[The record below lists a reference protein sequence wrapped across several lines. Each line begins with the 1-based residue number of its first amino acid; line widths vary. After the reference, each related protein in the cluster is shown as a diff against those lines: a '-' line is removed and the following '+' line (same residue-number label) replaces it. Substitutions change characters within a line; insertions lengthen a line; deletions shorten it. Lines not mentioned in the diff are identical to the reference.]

1 MSIVDPGDGPGQQ
14 PDGPLR
20 EYAGADGILR
30 REILA
35 RLETG
40 GRNGMVEEGLGVAA
54 SPREVGQVL
63 RRLERE
69 GKAVEMDGRW
79 FVPGHSDW
87 AVGVV
92 ELLEEKDALIR
103 PSAAPRGEPIFF
115 VRKRNLKR
123 ALDGDLVVVRQMG
136 KERPWSDRPAEGMV
150 VKILGTRRETMVGW
164 LETDARGLRWLNP
177 YDPKVSLELP
187 VVGAEEVPDGWYV
200 LVAIDRIGRA
210 TQGRLLEVLGDL
222 EVPGVDVLVVL
233 RHHGIPDEFPDAAV
247 QAASA
252 FPTDP
257 TPADWAGREDLRG
270 RVIVT
275 IDGESARDFD
285 DAVSIER
292 LPGGTFRL
300 GVHIADVAHYVRE
313 RDVLDLEAYRRGTSV
328 YYPER
333 AVPMLPEGISNGLC
347 SLRPKVPRLTLS
359 AFLEIDRDGVI
370 HARRFAET
378 VIESSRRM
386 TYSEVRR
393 ILEEPAP
400 EDAAEYGAVL
410 PALREMHH
418 LMQILNHARSLRGSI
433 DFDLPEGD
441 VVLNTDGVM
450 VGVFPEERNVAHRIV
465 EEFMIAANEAV
476 AYELVRREVPALY
489 RVHEQPTPERL
500 EELAELL
507 ATFGLKL
514 RGELENLPPMAL
526 QEVLREVRGKPEEKF
541 VSSVT
546 LRTLQRAH
554 YDPQCLGHYALASPY
569 YTHFTSP
576 IRRYPDLVVHRQ
588 LKALLG
594 ARSREWET
602 SRLIERL
609 PAVAEHTSS
618 TERRSE
624 QSERDLLQ
632 WKKVRFLAGR
642 AGETFKGRIT
652 GVQPFGL
659 FVQLD
664 GYFVDG
670 LVPIRTMADDFYR
683 HEPDAH
689 RLIGEHNGRIFRLAD
704 AVEVVLVGASPK
716 ARGLDFKLAGM
727 PEPGSSRP
735 PMRREREEGG
745 KVARKPAG
753 KPAARPAGKKA
764 EKGRR
769 R

>member
-1 MSIVDPGDGPGQQ
+1 
-14 PDGPLR
+14 
-20 EYAGADGILR
+20 
-30 REILA
+30 
-35 RLETG
+35 
-40 GRNGMVEEGLGVAA
+40 
-54 SPREVGQVL
+54 
-63 RRLERE
+63 
-69 GKAVEMDGRW
+69 MDGRW
-79 FVPGHSDW
+79 FAPGHSDW

-92 ELLEEKDALIR
+92 ERLEEGDALIR
-103 PSAAPRGEPIFF
+103 PAIGPKGRPTPRGEPLFF
-115 VRKRNLKR
+115 IRKRNLHK
-123 ALDGDLVVVRQMG
+123 ALDGDLVVVRKLG
-136 KERPWSDRPAEGMV
+136 KQKPWSDRPAEGMI
-150 VKILGTRRETMVGW
+150 VKVLGTRLDTLVGW

-187 VVGAEEVPDGWYV
+187 VVGAEGVPDGAYV
-200 LVAIDRIGRA
+200 RGGGRPHRPRPPGAGGRGAGGPRNAGSGRA
-210 TQGRLLEVLGDL
+210 GRPAPPRHSGR
-222 EVPGVDVLVVL
+222 VP
-233 RHHGIPDEFPDAAV
+233 REPFSPPRRRSRPIRR
-247 QAASA
+247 
-252 FPTDP
+252 
-257 TPADWAGREDLRG
+257 PADWAGREDLRG

-275 IDGESARDFD
+275 IDGETARDFD

-300 GVHIADVAHYVRE
+300 GVHIADVAHYVKE
-313 RDVLDLEAYRRGTSV
+313 GDALDLEAYHRGTSV

-333 AVPMLPEGISNGLC
+333 AVPMLPEGLSNGLC
-347 SLRPKVPRLTLS
+347 SLRPNVPRLTLS

-386 TYSEVRR
+386 TYTEVRR
-393 ILEEPAP
+393 ILEEPRP
-400 EDAAEYGAVL
+400 EDAAEYGPVL
-410 PALREMHH
+410 PTLREMHH

-489 RVHEQPTPERL
+489 RVHEQPTIERL

-514 RGELENLPPMAL
+514 RGELENLPPIAL
-526 QEVLREVRGKPEEKF
+526 QEVLREVKGKPEEKF
-541 VSSVT
+541 VSSVV
-546 LRTLQRAH
+546 LRTLQRAL
-554 YDPQCLGHYALASPY
+554 YDPQCLGHYALASQF

-588 LKALLG
+588 LKAHLR
-594 ARSREWET
+594 ARPREWEA

-609 PAVAEHTSS
+609 PAMAEHTST

-670 LVPIRTMADDFYR
+670 LVPIRTMARRLLPLRARGAPADR
-683 HEPDAH
+683 GEQRPDLPA
-689 RLIGEHNGRIFRLAD
+689 GRRGRGGAGRRLAEGAGARLQARGD
-704 AVEVVLVGASPK
+704 AGADVLEAGGSTAKDGAS
-716 ARGLDFKLAGM
+716 
-727 PEPGSSRP
+727 
-735 PMRREREEGG
+735 
-745 KVARKPAG
+745 
-753 KPAARPAGKKA
+753 
-764 EKGRR
+764 GRR
-769 R
+769 GGRWRGSRW

>member
-1 MSIVDPGDGPGQQ
+1 MSIAVPGA
-14 PDGPLR
+14 
-20 EYAGADGILR
+20 EGILR
-30 REILA
+30 QEVLA
-35 RLETG
+35 RLEAG
-40 GRNGMVEEGLGVAA
+40 GRSGVEEGALGAGLEGGEGSA
-54 SPREVGQVL
+54 GELGQTL
-63 RRLERE
+63 RSLEKE
-69 GKAVEMDGRW
+69 GRAVEMEGRW

-92 ELLEEKDALIR
+92 ERLEEGDALIR
-103 PSAAPRGEPIFF
+103 PNTRPTPRGEPLFF
-115 VRKRNLKR
+115 IRKRNLKR
-123 ALDGDLVVVRQMG
+123 ALDGDLVVVRKLG
-136 KERPWSDRPAEGMV
+136 KERPWNDRPAEGMI
-150 VKILGTRRETMVGW
+150 VKVLGTRLDTLVGW

-187 VVGAEEVPDGWYV
+187 VVGAEGVPDGAYV
-200 LVAIDRIGRA
+200 VVAVDRIGRA
-210 TQGRLLEVLGDL
+210 LQGRVVEVLGDL
-222 EVPGVDVLVVL
+222 EAPGVDVLVVL
-233 RHHGIPDEFPDAAV
+233 RHHGIPDEFPPAILS
-247 QAASA
+247 AASA
-252 FPTDP
+252 FPADP
-257 TPADWAGREDLRG
+257 SPGDWAGREDLRG

-275 IDGESARDFD
+275 IDGETARDFD

-300 GVHIADVAHYVRE
+300 GVHIADVAHYVKE
-313 RDVLDLEAYRRGTSV
+313 GDALDLEAYHRGTSV

-333 AVPMLPEGISNGLC
+333 AVPMLPEGLSNGLC
-347 SLRPKVPRLTLS
+347 SLRPQVPRLTLS

-370 HARRFAET
+370 HGRRFAET

-386 TYSEVRR
+386 TYNEVRR
-393 ILEEPAP
+393 ILEEPRP
-400 EDAAEYGAVL
+400 EDAAEYGPVL
-410 PALREMHH
+410 PTLREMHH

-450 VGVFPEERNVAHRIV
+450 VGVFPEERNIAHRIV

-489 RVHEQPTPERL
+489 RVHEQPTIERL

-514 RGELENLPPMAL
+514 RGELENLPPIAL

-541 VSSVT
+541 VSSVV

-554 YDPQCLGHYALASPY
+554 YDPQCLGHYALASQY

-594 ARSREWET
+594 SRPREWEA
-602 SRLIERL
+602 SRLPERL
-609 PAVAEHTSS
+609 PAMAEHTST

-632 WKKVRFLAGR
+632 WKKVRFLADR

-683 HEPDAH
+683 YEPEAH
-689 RLIGEHNGRIFRLAD
+689 RLIGESKGRIFRLAD

-716 ARGLDFKLAGM
+716 ARGLDFKLVGM
-727 PEPGSSRP
+727 PEPSSSRP
-735 PMRREREEGG
+735 PMRREES
-745 KVARKPAG
+745 G
-753 KPAARPAGKKA
+753 KPARKAVEKKP
-764 EKGRR
+764 ERKGRR